1 MISRFKSVTSIA
13 LCLLTCALAASAE
26 AAVDTDIQGIV
37 TDAAALWATVKTL
50 IVGIVAVLI
59 GIWVV
64 KKIRA
69 R

>member
-1 MISRFKSVTSIA
+1 MINKLKSAAAFGVCLMTVT
-13 LCLLTCALAASAE
+13 LAN
-26 AAVDTDIQGIV
+26 AAVDTEIQGIV
-37 TDAAALWATVKTL
+37 TDASSLWTSVKAL

-59 GIWVV
+59 GVWVV